1 MLKTKTHFEQI
12 PLEIVRKIV
21 EEQIWLETAT
31 EQGQGTKKKG
41 LEEDL
46 FGDTRTISGEADL
59 RLY

>member
-31 EQGQGTKKKG
+31 EQGQGTKKKA